1 MKKYFYLNGKISD
14 LSKPAIQIN
23 DIGLLRGYAVFDF
36 MRTYQSK
43 VFHWSDHFKR
53 FTMSAHTLNL
63 KIPISEN
70 DILRVINFL
79 MKKNRV
85 KDCSIRLILS
95 GGSTED
101 GFTYKKPTF
110 AILLEDIYSFPKK
123 YYQEG
128 IKLITFD
135 YLRLLPRSKNTNYI
149 WAVKLASL
157 RKKKK
162 AAEILYTSAD
172 KILEA
177 STANFFLFKGAT
189 LITPK
194 DNILKGITRKIVLKL
209 AKGDFKIEEREVRL
223 SELDSATEAFITGT
237 NKLIMPVVMVDN
249 NKIGDGKVGD
259 NTKKLMTKFADY
271 LKNF

>member
-14 LSKPAIQIN
+14 LDKPAIQIN

-36 MRTYQSK
+36 MRTYQGK
-43 VFHWSDHFKR
+43 VFHWKDHFKR
-53 FTMSAHTLNL
+53 FISSAKTLNL

-70 DILRVINFL
+70 DILKAINIL

-85 KDCSIRLILS
+85 KDCSVRLVLS
-95 GGSTED
+95 GGPTED
-101 GFTYKKPTF
+101 GLTYKRPTF
-110 AILLEDIYSFPKK
+110 AILIEDIYSFPKK
-123 YYQEG
+123 YYQDG

-135 YLRLLPRSKNTNYI
+135 YLRLLPKTKNTNYI

-162 AAEILYTSAD
+162 ALEVLYTSDD

-194 DNILKGITRKIVLKL
+194 DNILRGITRKIILKL
-209 AKGDFKIEEREVRL
+209 ARDDFKIEEREVKL
-223 SELDSATEAFITGT
+223 NELDSATEAFITGT

-259 NTKKLMTKFADY
+259 NTKKLMKKFNDY
-271 LKNF
+271 LNSF